1 MLQRLVEFCTSNE
14 GLFWIVFFSDLLIA
28 LAYFAIPITM
38 AIVLRDRRE
47 DIPYPWLWSL
57 FVIFIVACGLTHL
70 VHVWSVLMGAEYL
83 GLQAAILVITVI
95 ASVGTA
101 IAFAFVLPQI
111 KLLPSPRQQRELLQQ
126 LVAERTREK
135 DQLIREINHR
145 IGNQLQIL
153 TSIVNIETRA
163 ATTPEAANMLGRLRT
178 ELDKMGRQHVAL
190 SQRDYLGAI
199 MRGQSDSLAE
209 AFLAEEGAAKSGFA

>member
-1 MLQRLVEFCTSNE
+1 MLQKLLELCTSNE
-14 GLFWIVFFSDLLIA
+14 VLFGMIFSSDLLIA
-28 LAYFAIPITM
+28 AAYFAIPITM

-83 GLQAAILVITVI
+83 GLQAAIEVVTVL

-101 IAFAFVLPQI
+101 IAFAIVLPQI

-126 LVAERTREK
+126 LVAERTQEK

-153 TSIVNIETRA
+153 SSIVNIETRA
-163 ATTPEAANMLGRLRT
+163 AATQEALNVLERLRG
-178 ELDKMGRQHVAL
+178 ELDKMGRQHVEL
-190 SQRDYLGAI
+190 SQRNYLGAI
-199 MRGQSDSLAE
+199 MRNQSEALA
-209 AFLAEEGAAKSGFA
+209 ADPAPQRSGTA

>member
-1 MLQRLVEFCTSNE
+1 
-14 GLFWIVFFSDLLIA
+14 LIA
-28 LAYFAIPITM
+28 FAYFAIPITM
-38 AIVLRDRRE
+38 AIVLRDRKE

-70 VHVWSVLMGAEYL
+70 VHVWSVLMGTEYL
-83 GLQAAILVITVI
+83 GLQATIEVITVV

-101 IAFAFVLPQI
+101 IAFAVVLPQI
-111 KLLPSPRQQRELLQQ
+111 KLLPSPRQQRELLQE

-163 ATTPEAANMLGRLRT
+163 ATTPEAANMLERLRT
-178 ELDKMGRQHVAL
+178 ELDKMGRQHVEL

-199 MRGQSDSLAE
+199 MRGKAAGLPE
-209 AFLAEEGAAKSGFA
+209 GFLVDETPPRSGAA